1 MGSVG
6 GTDGKVAASYT
17 RGPGSSQNSFIA
29 IEIEKRSRKK
39 EAGNSPS

>member
-6 GTDGKVAASYT
+6 GIDGKVAASYT
-17 RGPGSSQNSFIA
+17 RGSGSSQNNFIP

-39 EAGNSPS
+39 EAGNFPS